1 MIRNILSTLA
11 VIAVAVIMA
20 GCSSSRRASAS
31 SGVGL
36 SSSSASRTGESLP
49 ALYAAFTGSYTGW
62 TDVKAPVSLSLEAP
76 RRMSVSATLN
86 MVRDRG
92 MSLSLRV
99 LGMEMASVVVKGDSI
114 YAMSKPHRC
123 YLAESISS
131 LLAGF
136 PATTGNL
143 QDLLLGRPFIL
154 GGASMTPSLSRG
166 YELGADE
173 SGAWGIK
180 PTAVSGVDY
189 AFVMKTPGAST
200 VTLLQT
206 SWGAGG
212 SATVSY
218 SDPTDTPS
226 GPAAADAVL
235 STRMN
240 DKSVKASV
248 EWNFR
253 KAKWNTGATVEWRRP
268 SGYNRV
274 TPAELVKLLNSL

>member
-1 MIRNILSTLA
+1 MIRNILSVLT
-11 VIAVAVIMA
+11 VIAVAAMMA
-20 GCSSSRRASAS
+20 ACSSSRGASAS
-31 SGVGL
+31 SGSAL
-36 SSSSASRTGESLP
+36 SGASTGRAGESLTE
-49 ALYAAFTGSYTGW
+49 LYAAFTGSYTGW
-62 TDVKAPVSLSLEAP
+62 TDVKAPVSLSIEAP
-76 RRMSVSATLN
+76 RRMSVSATMV

-92 MSLSLRV
+92 LSLSLRV

-154 GGASMTPSLSRG
+154 GGGAMTPALSRG
-166 YELGADE
+166 YELAADD

-180 PTAVSGVDY
+180 PAGVSGVEY
-189 AFVMKTPGAST
+189 AFIMNSPGAST

-218 SDPTDTPS
+218 SDPATTPS